1 LWRCWFDSRL
11 LPNQEAIAMPRSAA
25 IARGDQAPIEVTIGR
40 VSNSG
45 ACPTSDAAMHA
56 TAIDIA

>member
-40 VSNSG
+40 VSNK
-45 ACPTSDAAMHA
+45 
-56 TAIDIA
+56 